1 MEVILKADNMIGNY
15 NKLKENKNPRV
26 ISDLIQSAKDK
37 MGTVLIWIMQNDV
50 KVTCEMVIH
59 IIRNAKQELILK
71 PIMDQKDLVHSIVG
85 GREEINVFIPGDL
98 VFFQSNVK
106 SLSGEGELVIS
117 MPTMVAHVDRR
128 KHLRINV
135 LPAMGVESAFY
146 KSFLSQRVNTQLFK
160 KNCLDLGTG
169 GLSFVISKMEN
180 KYFNIGDR
188 VVGII
193 LQLGDKKIEVD
204 ASIVN
209 ILPITPDDYNKL
221 YYKGLKVCLKFDY
234 VNPIYQEMLEM
245 FVFKYFKVG
254 AAA

>member
-1 MEVILKADNMIGNY
+1 MIGNY

-26 ISDLIQSAKDK
+26 ISDLIHSAQDK

-50 KVTCEMVIH
+50 KITCEMVIH
-59 IIRNAKQELILK
+59 IIRKAKQELVLK
-71 PIMDQKDLVHSIVG
+71 PIMGQKELVHSIVG
-85 GREEINVFIPGDL
+85 GRDEINVFIPGDL
-98 VFFQSNVK
+98 VFFQTKVR
-106 SLSGEGELVIS
+106 SLSSEGDLVIQ
-117 MPTMVAHVDRR
+117 MPSMVAHVDRR

-135 LPAMGVESAFY
+135 TTAMGVEASFY
-146 KSFLSQRVNTQLFK
+146 KSYLSQKVNTQLFK

-180 KYFNIGDR
+180 KYFSVGDR

-193 LQLGDKKIEVD
+193 LQLGDKKIEVE
-204 ASIVN
+204 ATIVN

-221 YYKGLKVCLKFDY
+221 FYKGFKICLKFDY